1 MGLACAHTSA
11 TDVFEFVFTS
21 EMAIGQMFETS
32 ARQWVTEKESKCVH
46 LDHGYNLHSRSFSV
60 FCCPSQGSS

>member
-32 ARQWVTEKESKCVH
+32 ARQWVPEKESRCVH
-46 LDHGYNLHSRSFSV
+46 LDHGYNLHS
-60 FCCPSQGSS
+60 